1 MKSPQVDRQIGLSG
15 SGVVFQFYITE
26 GRKIYIYNTV
36 EGFKRR
42 ILRIINWQPL
52 CAGQYG
58 KCGILIGSEALTT
71 GSLQTGIDIH
81 SITTMLAASA
91 INENKCE

>member
-1 MKSPQVDRQIGLSG
+1 MDLIRENQFIGNILSWYHAK
-15 SGVVFQFYITE
+15 FL
-26 GRKIYIYNTV
+26 RH
-36 EGFKRR
+36 
-42 ILRIINWQPL
+42 ILYELKVILSVINWQPL